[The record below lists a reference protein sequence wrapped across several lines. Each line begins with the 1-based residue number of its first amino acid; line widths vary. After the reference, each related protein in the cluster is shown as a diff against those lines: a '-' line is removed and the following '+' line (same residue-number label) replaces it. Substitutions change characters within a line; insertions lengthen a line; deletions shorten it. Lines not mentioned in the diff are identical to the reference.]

1 MFAAARSAHL
11 YKVAGD
17 RSYPEEVVKCSLASI
32 VVATGAVPPRVS
44 SLALRLHSAA
54 HSTETV
60 SRPTSIIS
68 LSVYTRRPR
77 APPCVPPPPPPIPT
91 RRHRQ
96 SETVATAF
104 HSTRVHLP
112 SGRVPAPAEHM
123 LSSRS
128 IGTRQTVPL
137 SVSTLSI
144 SA

>member
-68 LSVYTRRPR
+68 LSVYTAVHAHRPVCRRRRRSPLADIASR
-77 APPCVPPPPPPIPT
+77 KQWPPPSIPLEFT
-91 RRHRQ
+91 CRAAGCPHRQ
-96 SETVATAF
+96 SICFLLA
-104 HSTRVHLP
+104 RLVH
-112 SGRVPAPAEHM
+112 GKQ
-123 LSSRS
+123 SRYLLALCQS
-128 IGTRQTVPL
+128 PPN
-137 SVSTLSI
+137 
-144 SA
+144 